1 MMDALA
7 ARLLC
12 DRIAG
17 ALQAQDGGSPPPR
30 GLPLRFCILSGDTKS
45 APAPALY
52 RVWER
57 AHAVIHRLGVLM
69 GSDLF
74 LVAGVVL
81 VLLGFWFA
89 GLACIG
95 LAWLVYRIGR

>member
-1 MMDALA
+1 MGALA
-7 ARLLC
+7 SCLLC

-30 GLPLRFCILSGDTKS
+30 GLPLRFCILSRDGKS

-52 RVWER
+52 RVWDAGALFWQDR
-57 AHAVIHRLGVLM
+57 RDVM

-81 VLLGFWFA
+81 CLLGFWFA
-89 GLACIG
+89 GAICIG
-95 LAWLVYRIGR
+95 LAWLLFRAQR